1 MPLAIV
7 PEYTAADADA
17 EAGLDGW
24 NDQHSGPATVYKK
37 HEKHKFPPHAKG
49 CAELNTDRFEDPKAV
64 ETDNWVGG
72 FYMEVWV
79 DGWDVDKTVTIDF
92 HTDEIEFPKHA
103 CQTVKVAPRARRLR
117 DRLARSRPRARFP
130 QIVGYTQTTVTLLLQ
145 QQRWICCESFGCALR
160 GERPEHI
167 TFTCGSLQSPPPLPP
182 PLPKPPPPPSCPPP
196 CLWM

>member
-1 MPLAIV
+1 MPLATV

-24 NDQHSGPATVYKK
+24 NDQHSGPATKYKP

-103 CQTVKVAPRARRLR
+103 CQTVKVAPPARRLR
-117 DRLARSRPRARFP
+117 DRLARSCPRARVP

-160 GERPEHI
+160 GTRPERI
-167 TFTCGSLQSPPPLPP
+167 TFTCGTPMQILIRTRPTLLEIQSKSNPN
-182 PLPKPPPPPSCPPP
+182 
-196 CLWM
+196 

>member
-1 MPLAIV
+1 MPLATV

-72 FYMEVWV
+72 FYMEVYV
-79 DGWDVDKTVTIDF
+79 DGWDVDKTVTLDF
-92 HTDEIEFPKHA
+92 HTSEIEFPKHA
-103 CQTVKVAPRARRLR
+103 CQNVRV
-117 DRLARSRPRARFP
+117 
-130 QIVGYTQTTVTLLLQ
+130 VGYSETTVTLVVV

-160 GERPEHI
+160 GSRPERLRASD
-167 TFTCGSLQSPPPLPP
+167 C
-182 PLPKPPPPPSCPPP
+182 
-196 CLWM
+196 

>member
-1 MPLAIV
+1 MPLAVV

-72 FYMEVWV
+72 FY
-79 DGWDVDKTVTIDF
+79 TVSYT
-92 HTDEIEFPKHA
+92 HLTLPTK
-103 CQTVKVAPRARRLR
+103 R
-117 DRLARSRPRARFP
+117 
-130 QIVGYTQTTVTLLLQ
+130 IV
-145 QQRWICCESFGCALR
+145 
-160 GERPEHI
+160 
-167 TFTCGSLQSPPPLPP
+167 
-182 PLPKPPPPPSCPPP
+182 
-196 CLWM
+196 